1 MALKWIVNAVA
12 DYESLIFV
20 LDELRKE
27 RYVGNPEG
35 AVLIYVTIDLVG
47 WIGARIARAILKP
60 P

>member
-47 WIGARIARAILKP
+47 WIGARIARAVLKP